1 MADFRRIVLVLAVLA
16 LCAGL
21 ASAQPMTCSANAY
34 PTQIRSEGVTEL
46 MGDIVLQCGGGV
58 PTAVGATI
66 PQAQFIVYTN
76 TTITSRLLASSGSV
90 SEALL
95 LVDDPGV
102 SGEYIGGTSNVP
114 TYGSQLPVIPCQTP
128 LSGCAAV
135 AGSVNY
141 LATYPTI
148 VPFSSGTTPAAN
160 EFFGIVSGNQV
171 TFNGVPVLAPSST
184 GYTRYYRVTN
194 VRVNA
199 NITGAGGLPGSIIAD
214 VAVSG
219 NALSVPNSAL
229 TTSYVQQSLKTS
241 LRNNSDGSTLSQTI
255 LQCNTNNGVT
265 TSTTTPVIFQYLR
278 YSEVFAQAFK
288 TRVAGVPPAAQAYN
302 TLQNVPGFNY
312 LSESGFIPANGIG
325 NYTGANAISTNNPP
339 GLADYGTR
347 LKAVFSN
354 IPAGV
359 NIYVS
364 AATNSGSASTSV
376 VLVPSAT
383 YLYGQGSLVGLTAT
397 TTTVYA
403 PASTGTITLGLV
415 QLPVSNGSATAVWE
429 VINTATSTVENVDL
443 PIAIQYTAAPS
454 TNSPAI
460 GTMTV
465 NMEYGPTAADIG
477 GTITAASGS
486 QPIPRFIDTSTAT
499 TFFTV
504 VQCTTSLL
512 FPYVTEIAGFDTG
525 LAIANT
531 TTDPFATPAQAGTC
545 TLYWY
550 GTAAPANTVTASV
563 ASGTVW
569 AGLTSLLAPG
579 FNGYM
584 IATCNFQYAH
594 GFAFV
599 SDLGARNLAMGY
611 LALVMNQGSGSFRPI
626 PTGEALEN

>member
-1 MADFRRIVLVLAVLA
+1 MADFRRIVLALAVLA

-21 ASAQPMTCSANAY
+21 ASAQPMTCSSNAY

-46 MGDIVLQCGGGV
+46 MGDIVLQCTGGV
-58 PTAVGATI
+58 PTAITGFI
-66 PQAQFIVYTN
+66 PQANFVVYTN
-76 TTITSRLLASSGSV
+76 TTVTSRLLTSSGGT

-102 SGEYIGGTSNVP
+102 PNEYIGSTTVP
-114 TYGSQLPVIPCQTP
+114 TYGSLQQVIPCQTP
-128 LSGCAAV
+128 LTGCPAWAGQITYNGSPFTV
-135 AGSVNY
+135 PYAGS
-141 LATYPTI
+141 T
-148 VPFSSGTTPAAN
+148 GTVAAAN
-160 EFFGIVSGNQV
+160 EFFGIVSGNSV

-184 GYTRYYRVTN
+184 GFTRYYRITN

-199 NITGAGGLPGSIIAD
+199 SVITGGTLPGSIIAD

-229 TTSYVQQSLKTS
+229 TTGYVAPSLKAS
-241 LRNNSDGSTLSQTI
+241 LRNSADGSTLAQNI
-255 LQCNTNNGVT
+255 LQCNTNNGVS
-265 TSTTTPVIFQYLR
+265 TSTTTPVLFENLR
-278 YSEVFAQAFK
+278 FAELFAQAFK
-288 TRVAGVPPAAQAYN
+288 TRTAPNSQSASA
-302 TLQNVPGFNY
+302 LQNVPGFNY
-312 LSESGFIPANGIG
+312 LSESGFIPVGG
-325 NYTGANAISTNNPP
+325 GLTGGSYTP
-339 GLADYGTR
+339 GLADFGTR

-354 IPAGV
+354 IPSGV

-364 AATNSGSASTSV
+364 AATNNGSSTTSV

-383 YLYGQGSLVGLTAT
+383 YLYGTGTLVGLVPT
-397 TTTVYA
+397 TTTVGV
-403 PASTGTITLGLV
+403 PATSTTAYTTTTLGLV

-429 VINTATSTVENVDL
+429 VTSTATSSIENVDL
-443 PIAIQYTAAPS
+443 PIAVQYTAAPS

-465 NMEYGPTAADIG
+465 NMEYAPTAADIG
-477 GTITAASGS
+477 GTITAASNS
-486 QPIPRFIDTSTAT
+486 QPIPRFVDTSTAT
-499 TFFTV
+499 NFFTV

-525 LAIANT
+525 IAIANT
-531 TTDPFATPAQAGTC
+531 TTDPFSTPAQAGTC

-550 GTAAPANTVTASV
+550 GTAAPANTVTPSV
-563 ASGTVW
+563 ASGTVYTT
-569 AGLTSLLAPG
+569 LTSLVAPG
-579 FNGYM
+579 FSGYM

-611 LALVMNQGSGSFRPI
+611 LALVMNQGSGVYRPI